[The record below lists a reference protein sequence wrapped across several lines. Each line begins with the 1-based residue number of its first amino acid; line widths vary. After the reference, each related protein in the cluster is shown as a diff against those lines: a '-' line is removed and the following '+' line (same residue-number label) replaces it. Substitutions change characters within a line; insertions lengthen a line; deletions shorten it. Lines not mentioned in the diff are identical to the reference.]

1 MKLQYFIPPA
11 LICALLAALYYHAPT
26 ARIGQPENASAP
38 STPAA
43 TQRPTQ
49 PENTHPAQRQP
60 ENEYSAFRQ
69 NQSSPS
75 ASTPPAPPIVQ
86 AARSQIGKTLR
97 YDPAYT
103 RLAYPMGD
111 VPLEKGVCTDVVI
124 RALRQQ
130 NMNLQALVHRDMKSH
145 FADYPRRWG
154 LKQPDPNIDHRRVPN
169 LIVYFTR
176 QGWATRDNQYCA
188 GDIVTWELNGNRLP
202 HIGIVSN
209 RKNGDTPLIIHN
221 IGAGVREDDI
231 LFKHKITG
239 YFRQPEKR

>member
-11 LICALLAALYYHAPT
+11 LVCALLAALYYHAPT

-38 STPAA
+38 SALA
-43 TQRPTQ
+43 VTQHPTQ
-49 PENTHPAQRQP
+49 PESTHPAQRQP
-60 ENEYSAFRQ
+60 ENEYNAFRRSQ
-69 NQSSPS
+69 NESQPS
-75 ASTPPAPPIVQ
+75 VSTPPAPPIVQ

-111 VPLEKGVCTDVVI
+111 VPLEKGMCTDVVI

-130 NMNLQALVHRDMKSH
+130 NMDLQTLVYRDMQSN

-169 LIVYFTR
+169 LIVIFHTAR
-176 QGWATRDNQYCA
+176 
-188 GDIVTWELNGNRLP
+188 LGN
-202 HIGIVSN
+202 
-209 RKNGDTPLIIHN
+209 
-221 IGAGVREDDI
+221 A
-231 LFKHKITG
+231 
-239 YFRQPEKR
+239 RQPIPRGRHRYMGAQWQPPAAHRHRVQPQKRRYPVDYSQYWRRRARRRYFV

>member
-1 MKLQYFIPPA
+1 MNYRYFIPPA
-11 LICALLAALYYHAPT
+11 LLCALLAALYYHAPT
-26 ARIGQPENASAP
+26 TR
-38 STPAA
+38 T
-43 TQRPTQ
+43 RQ
-49 PENTHPAQRQP
+49 PENTPAAPAPSQRETPIITHRQP
-60 ENEYSAFRQ
+60 ENEF
-69 NQSSPS
+69 SPS
-75 ASTPPAPPIVQ
+75 PSPNTAPAPPIVQ

-103 RLAYPMGD
+103 ALPYPMGD

-130 NMNLQALVHRDMKSH
+130 NIDLQALVHRDMQHH
-145 FADYPRRWG
+145 FAAYPQRWG

-169 LIVYFTR
+169 LMVYFTR
-176 QGWATRDNQYCA
+176 QGWATRDSEYRA
-188 GDIVTWELNGNRLP
+188 GDIVTWELNGNHLP

-209 RKNGDTPLIIHN
+209 RKNGNTPLIIHN

-239 YFRQPEKR
+239 HFRQPEKRG

>member
-1 MKLQYFIPPA
+1 MNYRYFIPPT
-11 LICALLAALYYHAPT
+11 LLCALLAALYYHAPT
-26 ARIGQPENASAP
+26 TR
-38 STPAA
+38 T
-43 TQRPTQ
+43 RQ
-49 PENTHPAQRQP
+49 PENTPAALAPSQRETPITTQKQPETAYLSHRQP
-60 ENEYSAFRQ
+60 ENEF
-69 NQSSPS
+69 SPS
-75 ASTPPAPPIVQ
+75 PNTALAPPIVQ

-103 RLAYPMGD
+103 ALSYPMGD

-130 NMNLQALVHRDMKSH
+130 NIDLQALVHRDMKSH

-176 QGWATRDNQYCA
+176 QGWATRDTQYRA
-188 GDIVTWELNGNRLP
+188 GDIVTWELNGSRLP

-209 RKNGDTPLIIHN
+209 RKKGDIPLIIHN
-221 IGAGVREDDI
+221 IGAGTREDDI

-239 YFRQPEKR
+239 HFRQPEKRG